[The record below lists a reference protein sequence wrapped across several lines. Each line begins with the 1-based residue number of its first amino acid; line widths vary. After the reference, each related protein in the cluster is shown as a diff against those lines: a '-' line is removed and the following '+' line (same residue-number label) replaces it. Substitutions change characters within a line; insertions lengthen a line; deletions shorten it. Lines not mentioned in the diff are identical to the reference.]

1 MKKTIILCIGVLFL
15 AGQVF
20 AGVIK
25 KTNSKVTFKG
35 FGTFTSIQTEKISSD
50 KKRTDSENSFK
61 GKGLLGGMAAKMVL
75 RPGEIGEIINLE
87 EMMIYQ
93 MDHKKKEYEVNQIT
107 KMTEEREEEK
117 EISEEE
123 PEEEIKSRDIKIIRS
138 EFRVDETGNQKVINQ
153 FPCKEYVMTWITEWE
168 DLSSGEKG
176 TDRLS
181 TIIWTTPYVDEVKS
195 AHEEEMKFS
204 QEYMKRLGIDMDE
217 VQQEILGTN
226 WLSVFRGLSQAERG
240 PMEDVSRYGEEMKKV
255 EGYPVVIDGKYFAS
269 REGQKEEEEKEEET
283 KSVKGVFGKL
293 AKKALTKKSKDVEE
307 EPAFAY
313 YIELI
318 EFSPSTVSETEF
330 GIPAEYKKKG

>member
-1 MKKTIILCIGVLFL
+1 MKKTIILCIVVLFL

-61 GKGLLGGMAAKMVL
+61 GKGFLGGVAAKMVL

-93 MDHKKKEYEVNQIT
+93 MDHKKKEYEVNQIA

-123 PEEEIKSRDIKIIRS
+123 LEEEISSRDIKIIRS
-138 EFRVDETGNQKVINQ
+138 EFKVEETGNQKVINQ
-153 FPCKEYVMTWITEWE
+153 FPCKEYLMTWITEWE

-204 QEYMKRLGIDMDE
+204 QEHMKRLSIDMDE

-226 WLSVFRGLSQAERG
+226 WLSVFRGLSQAEPG
-240 PMEDVSRYGEEMKKV
+240 PIEDASKYGEEMKKIK
-255 EGYPVVIDGKYFAS
+255 GYPVVIDGKYFAS

-283 KSVKGVFGKL
+283 KKVKGVFGKL

-318 EFSPSTVSETEF
+318 EFSPTTVSETEF
-330 GIPAEYKKKG
+330 VIPAEYKKKG